1 MGDEPLAHVKISIPS
16 WNSVLSREKKKPLIL
31 KSGLPGEGSLGT
43 SPKVLREKQGSEGEE
58 MNTVSL
64 PASCV
69 TKQKSAPL

>member
-1 MGDEPLAHVKISIPS
+1 MSGEELLRFPS
-16 WNSVLSREKKKPLIL
+16 HPGTLFCQEKKKKPLIL

-43 SPKVLREKQGSEGEE
+43 SPRVLREKQGSEGEE

-69 TKQKSAPL
+69 TK